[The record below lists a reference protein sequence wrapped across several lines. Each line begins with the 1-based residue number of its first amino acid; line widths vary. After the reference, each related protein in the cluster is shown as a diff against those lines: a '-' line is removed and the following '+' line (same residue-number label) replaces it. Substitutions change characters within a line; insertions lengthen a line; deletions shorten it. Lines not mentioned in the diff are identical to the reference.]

1 MIILKNLKKSLKMY
15 LEIVKIVHFFAAV
28 LSGTTR

>member
-1 MIILKNLKKSLKMY
+1 MIFPRNLKKSLKMY
-15 LEIVKIVHFFAAV
+15 LEIVKIVHFFAAA